1 MFSRANAIFSGIPL
15 TALNN
20 GISLFICS
28 GFLPLSLSCQ
38 FLWEYSEVEGRNFSC
53 WFFRSTRSVMEKNFS
68 IPNILGTTYLPSF
81 QEIIFVLIT
90 TMELWVTLNWDTQ
103 KSRRV
108 LYLYTKWI
116 FIHVRNLYM
125 VYILYTMIKGCFVL
139 WLISPGNFNI
149 YYRLLND
156 SNILLQI
163 CFHDDMSSHTLF
175 NQSLE
180 KYFSFSK
187 NMQNYN

>member
-1 MFSRANAIFSGIPL
+1 MLFSLEYHWPPWIMESRCLSAVDSFPSPSPASSYENTQKWKVGIFLID
-15 TALNN
+15 
-20 GISLFICS
+20 
-28 GFLPLSLSCQ
+28 
-38 FLWEYSEVEGRNFSC
+38 
-53 WFFRSTRSVMEKNFS
+53 FFRSTRSVMEKNFS
-68 IPNILGTTYLPSF
+68 IPNILGTTYLLSF

-90 TMELWVTLNWDTQ
+90 TMELRATLNCDTQ

-108 LYLYTKWI
+108 FYLYTKWI

-156 SNILLQI
+156 GNILLQM
-163 CFHDDMSSHTLF
+163 CFHDDMSS
-175 NQSLE
+175 
-180 KYFSFSK
+180 
-187 NMQNYN
+187 